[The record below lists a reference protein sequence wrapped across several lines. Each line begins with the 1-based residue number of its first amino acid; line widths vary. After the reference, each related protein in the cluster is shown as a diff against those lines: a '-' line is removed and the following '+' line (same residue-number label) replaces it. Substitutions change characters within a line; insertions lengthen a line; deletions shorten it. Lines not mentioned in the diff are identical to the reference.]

1 MTTSKLL
8 EKDKSTVASYT
19 LSQLYGQV
27 ITSKTKGK
35 KKLLHFAL
43 KDSDISQP
51 TWSRVMAGKSLISFD
66 KMKMLCDILNFNFL
80 LTLEEVM
87 LLSKKLSDNGHRA
100 SPDRVSIANKEI
112 LRYFIRQVETP
123 NRF

>member
-1 MTTSKLL
+1 MENNTIPSDKLTT
-8 EKDKSTVASYT
+8 ASYT

-27 ITSKTKGK
+27 ITRKTKGK

-66 KMKMLCDILNFNFL
+66 KMKVLCDTLDINFL
-80 LTLEEVM
+80 SILEEVM
-87 LLSKKLSDNGHRA
+87 SISKKLNENGHKPSA
-100 SPDRVSIANKEI
+100 DRIDIANKEI
-112 LRYFIRQVETP
+112 LKFFIQQVDRP
-123 NRF
+123 